1 MQFFFFST
9 LTLHEQFRKT
19 LRQHAFRVREAVF
32 QREQGVD
39 WTHDRDMYDSR
50 AIHFVVY
57 ALEEGAQQLTPIG
70 AARAVEYEGGYKI
83 GRVCV
88 LPDWRRDSLNI
99 GTQLMEF
106 VIAQLREHASDYPLY
121 LNAQA
126 DDAIDQNVVPFYEK
140 LGFICVREPFDIIGI
155 RHQAM
160 TLA

>member
-1 MQFFFFST
+1 MLFFFST
-9 LTLHEQFRKT
+9 LSLNEKFHKALKE
-19 LRQHAFRVREAVF
+19 HAFRVREAVF
-32 QREQGVD
+32 QREQGVH
-39 WTHDRDMYDSR
+39 WAHDRDLLDAR

-57 ALEEGAQQLTPIG
+57 VLEENVQQLTPVG

-88 LPDWRRDSLNI
+88 LPDWRRDGLNI

-106 VIAQLREHASDYPLY
+106 VIAQLREHAPNCPLY

-140 LGFICVREPFDIIGI
+140 LGFGCSGETFDIIGI